1 MSGCDSRL
9 GRRARISW
17 AILIAVAMAACDNPQ
32 PPMACGPL
40 PQVTVNVGESTTVAA
55 CFNDPNGDV
64 LTYTATSSSPTVAT
78 ASISGSNLTV
88 AARAPGNASVTITA
102 SDPEGLQGQQSFH
115 VMVPNRPPQPR
126 GTIPPLSVSIGETGT
141 IDASQ
146 YFTEPDGEALTYSA
160 ISSNPVVATVSAGG
174 STVTVTA
181 DAKGTSNVTITATDP
196 GGLAAT
202 QTFQTTV
209 PNRGPVSVGTIRD
222 RIVEVGESLTLD
234 VAQHFEDPDG
244 DPLTYSA
251 TSSNSSVARATVSGS
266 ILTITASAPG
276 TVTITVTAWD
286 TDRAT
291 VNQTFRAT
299 VPQPNRAPRRVGSIP
314 AQTLAPGS
322 TATLDGFRY
331 FSDPDG
337 DSLTYTATSS
347 SSSVA
352 RVSVSRS
359 TVTITAVATGSA
371 TITVTAHDPDGLTA
385 TQPVRVTVGTAGAPD
400 LEVTTVTPMSVT
412 GSPGDTVWATFTIRN
427 SGTAASAA
435 TTVRILISS
444 DTNISTSDRE
454 IGDFR
459 LRALTPG
466 ETLTSRRGL
475 IMGNTEGTRY
485 WGLCIESVA
494 GESDTQNN
502 CSRSV
507 RVTVGTS
514 SACTNDLGTI
524 PDGRTVKRTGS
535 WDGGCRSV
543 HYPNGEFARYYSFTL
558 SERLSTTIDLTSPSV
573 DTWLAL
579 RRGGGTG
586 IDLVESD
593 DDGGTGTNSRI
604 VRTLAAGRYTIE
616 ATTAFGGRTGPFTL
630 TLAVGGGS
638 SGPDLEFTEVSP
650 RTLEVRSD
658 RNFQITATLL
668 NSGDEASSP
677 TKLRAYLSNDPTIT
691 ERDPAWPTSYDVA
704 ALSPSETRSIR
715 FTGSITFT
723 GTGTRYFG
731 FCVEAVSGESDTTNN
746 CSESVRL
753 SLVSSSSQTLSTVGL
768 SVAGEGATVRIERA
782 RTRATI
788 ELPRAVPRIKPGHVS
803 KGTRPRSDANLV
815 IVATM
820 QSSDTSGGRDT
831 PSMSPKQGIF
841 PRSTGS
847 SPSWESRQFLSREN
861 RHVQACRS
869 QLDRSSDRVPALR
882 LFRTGRARPTASEP
896 GCGGPAGHDVYH
908 EQVGTAS

>member
-1 MSGCDSRL
+1 
-9 GRRARISW
+9 
-17 AILIAVAMAACDNPQ
+17 
-32 PPMACGPL
+32 MACGPL
-40 PQVTVNVGESTTVAA
+40 PQVTVNVGETTTVAA

-78 ASISGSNLTV
+78 ASISGSNVTV
-88 AARAPGNASVTITA
+88 AARAPGSASVTITA
-102 SDPEGLQGQQSFH
+102 SDPEGLQGQQSFQ
-115 VMVPNRPPQPR
+115 VMVPNRPPQPK

-146 YFTEPDGEALTYSA
+146 YFTEPDGETLTYSA
-160 ISSNPVVATVSAGG
+160 ISSNPVVASVSVGG

-209 PNRGPVSVGTIRD
+209 PNRGPVSVGTIPD

-266 ILTITASAPG
+266 ILTIAASAPG
-276 TVTITVTAWD
+276 TVTITVTA
-286 TDRAT
+286 R
-291 VNQTFRAT
+291 
-299 VPQPNRAPRRVGSIP
+299 
-314 AQTLAPGS
+314 
-322 TATLDGFRY
+322 
-331 FSDPDG
+331 
-337 DSLTYTATSS
+337 
-347 SSSVA
+347 
-352 RVSVSRS
+352 
-359 TVTITAVATGSA
+359 
-371 TITVTAHDPDGLTA
+371 DPDGLTA
-385 TQPVRVTVGTAGAPD
+385 TQPVRVTVGAAGAPD
-400 LEVTTVTPMSVT
+400 LEVPTVTPTSVT

-435 TTVRILISS
+435 TNVRILVSS

-466 ETLTSRRGL
+466 ETFTSRRGL
-475 IMGNTEGTRY
+475 ILGNTEGTRY

-514 SACTNDLGTI
+514 SACTDDLGTI
-524 PDGRTVKRTGS
+524 PDGTTVRRTGS
-535 WDGGCRSV
+535 WDGSCRSV
-543 HYPNGEFARYYSFTL
+543 HYSNGEFARYYSFTL
-558 SERLSTTIDLTSPSV
+558 RERLSTTIDLTSPSV

-604 VRTLAAGRYTIE
+604 VRTLAAGTYTIE
-616 ATTAFGGRTGPFTL
+616 ATTLFGGRTGPFTL

-658 RNFQITATLL
+658 RNFQVSTTLL
-668 NSGDEASSP
+668 NSGDAASSP

-691 ERDPAWPTSYDVA
+691 ESDAAWPNSYDIV

-753 SLVSSSSQTLSTVGL
+753 SLVSSSSQTLSTVGP

-782 RTRATI
+782 RTRSTT
-788 ELPRAVPRIKPGHVS
+788 ELPGAILRIKPGHVS
-803 KGTRPRSDANLV
+803 KGTRPRSDENMV
-815 IVATM
+815 IRATM
-820 QSSDTSGGRDT
+820 QSSAW
-831 PSMSPKQGIF
+831 
-841 PRSTGS
+841 PRSPLHTVRR
-847 SPSWESRQFLSREN
+847 SRYYHAHKQKI
-861 RHVQACRS
+861 
-869 QLDRSSDRVPALR
+869 
-882 LFRTGRARPTASEP
+882 
-896 GCGGPAGHDVYH
+896 VY
-908 EQVGTAS
+908 